1 MEDVMRKIAPVLLLV
16 LLSGC
21 RTDRLDVYRAPP
33 SYLPT
38 VELNDSL
45 AYVSSTFEET
55 TFVSWDDEA
64 GEPVLATLPVGR
76 KPVTALASR
85 DRERLFVICHGA
97 AEGEVR
103 QSEVEEES
111 LHVLDPGT
119 GETSVYVI
127 GSPFTALAES
137 ESGRYAILFFDR
149 DVAGTNPNLFAVV
162 DTTEPASETNPEIRS
177 IRTLGSI
184 PLSVIIAEGIA
195 VTSGSGVQEKD
206 LALILSRSYITLFD
220 LENLSREEITVPLV
234 IPEAGIDVIP
244 IEEDVIISSDP
255 AGLNSRIILRSD
267 NSSDIFSITFVGLAP
282 GGPLENDY
290 RVSLN
295 QLSVDVNPHDAP
307 SDMEVFMDEGRQLVL
322 VTTVTSDSFAIVDPE
337 TTMVTSISVE
347 YDIENSLVFDRGRQA
362 ILYTMGQRMGYFV
375 DLTDIEDDRE
385 RSLREFPF
393 GGRLSSF
400 VRVPQKDYVVMM
412 LQEEPRKLFIL
423 DLVGQ
428 QMDLVNLY
436 DSSLTTQ
443 FIMYPEG
450 DHIMMSAAGK
460 EEVWFIEDMSSF
472 QIERV
477 ILDYPVQ
484 DVYLLDASS
493 GNGKVV
499 LDHDAREGFLTFLDM
514 NEPKRS
520 GAVSIRGFLLEGVL
534 NLTRDDY
541 TIEGR

>member
-1 MEDVMRKIAPVLLLV
+1 MKIQVLILLLV
-16 LLSGC
+16 LPAGC
-21 RTDRLDVYRAPP
+21 RDDRLDVYKTPP
-33 SYLPT
+33 LYLPT
-38 VELNDSL
+38 VDLNDSL
-45 AYVSSTFEET
+45 AYVSETFEEAK
-55 TFVSWDDEA
+55 FVTWDDGA
-64 GEPVLATLPVGR
+64 AEPMVTTIPVGR
-76 KPVTALASR
+76 KPVTAVSSR
-85 DRERLFVICHGA
+85 DRDRLFVICHGA

-111 LHVLDPGT
+111 LHLIDPGA
-119 GETSVYVI
+119 GESSVYVI

-137 ESGRYAILFFDR
+137 ESGRYAVLFFDR

-162 DTTEPASETNPEIRS
+162 DTTEPPSETNPEVRS

-184 PLSVIIAEGIA
+184 PLAVIVAEDIA
-195 VTSGSGVQEKD
+195 VAGGAGVQEKD
-206 LALILSRSYITLFD
+206 FALILSRSYITLFD

-255 AGLNSRIILRSD
+255 AGMNSRIILRSD
-267 NSSDIFSITFVGLAP
+267 NSSDIFSITFVGLDP

-307 SDMEVFMDEGRQLVL
+307 SDMEMFLDEGRQLVL
-322 VTTVTSDSFAIVDPE
+322 VTTVTSDSFAVVDPE
-337 TTMVTSISVE
+337 TTMVTTISVE
-347 YDIENSLVFDRGRQA
+347 YDIENSMVFDRGRSA
-362 ILYTMGQRMGYFV
+362 VLYTMGQRMGYFV
-375 DLTDIEDDRE
+375 DLRDIEDDRE
-385 RSLREFPF
+385 RGLREFPF

-436 DSSLTTQ
+436 DSSLSTQ
-443 FIMYPEG
+443 FLMYPDG
-450 DHIMMSAAGK
+450 NHIMMSAHGK

-472 QIERV
+472 QIERI
-477 ILDYPVQ
+477 ILDYPVY
-484 DVYLLDASS
+484 DVHMLDASS
-493 GNGKVV
+493 GSGKVV
-499 LDHDAREGFLTFLDM
+499 LDHDAGEGFLTFLDM

-520 GAVSIRGFLLEGVL
+520 TAVSIRGFLLQGVM
-534 NLTRDDY
+534 NLTPDDY
-541 TIEGR
+541 TIGGG